1 MIQPIPSTI
10 VAVKNQICELMNPK
24 PQHIILFS
32 EKKNLIGEL
41 SSFKICIVVDI
52 NNKEEVEHLL
62 YLNIES
68 DTPFDILI
76 YTTQEWSRLCIK
88 KGSFAQKVLESGYC
102 LYE

>member
-1 MIQPIPSTI
+1 MTQPIPTTI
-10 VAVKNQICELMNPK
+10 EAVKDQICNLMNPK

-32 EKKNLIGEL
+32 EKKNLKGEL
-41 SSFKICIVVDI
+41 SSFKICIVANT
-52 NNKEEVEHLL
+52 NNKEGVEHLL

-76 YTTQEWSRLCIK
+76 YTVEEWGISCLK
-88 KGSFAQKVLESGYC
+88 KGSFAQKILENGYC